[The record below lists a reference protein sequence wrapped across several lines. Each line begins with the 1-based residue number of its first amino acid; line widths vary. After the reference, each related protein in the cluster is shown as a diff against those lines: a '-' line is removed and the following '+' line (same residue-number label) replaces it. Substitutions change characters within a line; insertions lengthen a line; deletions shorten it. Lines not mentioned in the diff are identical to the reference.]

1 MSSVDIELEKR
12 NWPRSLLLAAVAGAG
27 LFFCFG
33 PWASDTL
40 VNYGFEI
47 FVDATF
53 TQDVALVVGIAI
65 AYPAIF
71 VVEYDSFSR
80 GWFALN
86 GALWGCVL
94 YLASLGVARIRERL
108 RLRRE

>member
-1 MSSVDIELEKR
+1 MDSDLEKR
-12 NWPRSLLLAAVAGAG
+12 NWPRSLLLAAVVGAG
-27 LFFCFG
+27 MFFCFG

-65 AYPAIF
+65 ASPAIF
-71 VVEYDSFSR
+71 LVEYDDLFSR

-86 GALWGCVL
+86 GAFWGCVL

-108 RLRRE
+108 RSGRE